1 MNFNSTNRIR
11 IFDAFTGASLD
22 HTKTQPSNWGEP
34 NIAETILYP
43 PWLYNTDQF
52 GTNFIEPVLT
62 FVNGTNYNLNLFT
75 INGTK
80 EYPDIMSMHEG
91 TVRTDRE
98 TLVYFAKYYLSELA
112 TVNFTSIYS
121 IPADTSRIR

>member
-1 MNFNSTNRIR
+1 M
-11 IFDAFTGASLD
+11 
-22 HTKTQPSNWGEP
+22 
-34 NIAETILYP
+34 
-43 PWLYNTDQF
+43 
-52 GTNFIEPVLT
+52 LT

-98 TLVYFAKYYLSELA
+98 TLVYFAKYYQSELA
-112 TVNFTSIYS
+112 TVNFTSVYS